1 MKPATTIVV
10 IAGIIIA
17 IIVGL
22 VAYSYTQIQVNLFD
36 ISFAEIDWAQT
47 SLSTILKL
55 GLDVLTGNWLGA
67 ALSLVQDIKLNL
79 LFGLTNHGL
88 FPVYIPD
95 LSYDLSINGVNVGHG
110 NSKVDVTINPGET
123 KSFPVLQHVLV
134 NSLKP
139 AVSSII
145 DANGILDLKVNGTAY
160 FKLLGLTMPIP
171 FESTKQI
178 SIVDEIKKH
187 FTGTSFQ

>member
-10 IAGIIIA
+10 IVGIIVA

-22 VAYSYTQIQVNLFD
+22 VAYSYTQIQVNLID
-36 ISFAEIDWAQT
+36 ISFAGIDWTQT

-55 GLDVLTGNWLGA
+55 GLDVLAGNWLGG
-67 ALSLVQDIKLNL
+67 ALSLVQDIQLNL
-79 LFGLTNHGL
+79 IFGLANHGL

-95 LSYDLSINGVNVGHG
+95 LSYDLSINGVNVGQG
-110 NSKVDVTINPGET
+110 NSNVDITINPGET
-123 KSFPVLQHVLV
+123 KTFPVLQHVLV
-134 NSLKP
+134 DSIKP

-160 FKLLGLTMPIP
+160 FKLLGLTIPIP

-187 FTGTSFQ
+187 FAGN

>member
-1 MKPATTIVV
+1 
-10 IAGIIIA
+10 
-17 IIVGL
+17 
-22 VAYSYTQIQVNLFD
+22 
-36 ISFAEIDWAQT
+36 
-47 SLSTILKL
+47 
-55 GLDVLTGNWLGA
+55 
-67 ALSLVQDIKLNL
+67 
-79 LFGLTNHGL
+79 
-88 FPVYIPD
+88 
-95 LSYDLSINGVNVGHG
+95 
-110 NSKVDVTINPGET
+110 VTINPGET